1 MSLHYL
7 DFEKPVQE
15 IEKSIANLKNL
26 SLKEKNV
33 DFSIEISELEKQK
46 SYVLD
51 TIYKNL
57 TPWQIVQVSRHPERP
72 LFTDYIRMVF
82 DEFVEFHGDRAFKDD
97 KSIMTGLARI
107 GDEKFVVVGQERGKT
122 TKEKIM
128 RNFGS
133 PHPEGYRK
141 ALRAMKLAEK
151 FNKTILTFVDTQGAY
166 PGLDSEERGMGE
178 AIARNIFEMSGM
190 RTPIITTV
198 IGEGESGGALAI
210 AVADRVI
217 MLENSVYSVISPEG
231 SASILWHDA
240 TKVEKAAK
248 ILKLTAR
255 DLLRFNVIEEII
267 AEPRGGAHR
276 DYETV
281 AASVK
286 EAILRHN
293 AELRKLPVAR
303 LVQKRYER
311 FRKLGVVEQAQ
322 A

>member
-1 MSLHYL
+1 MALHYL
-7 DFEKPVQE
+7 DFEKPIQE
-15 IEKSIANLKNL
+15 IEKSIANLKTL

-46 SYVLD
+46 SYVLE

-72 LFTDYIRMVF
+72 LFTDYIKMMF

-97 KSIMTGLARI
+97 KSIMTGLGRI
-107 GDEKFVVVGQERGKT
+107 GDEKFVVIGQERGKT
-122 TKEKIM
+122 TKDKIF

-141 ALRAMKLAEK
+141 ALRAMKIGEK
-151 FNKTILTFVDTQGAY
+151 FNKTVLTFVDTQGAY
-166 PGLDSEERGMGE
+166 PGIDSEERGIGE
-178 AIARNIFEMSGM
+178 AIARNLFEMSGLK
-190 RTPIITTV
+190 TPVITTV
-198 IGEGESGGALAI
+198 IGEGESGGALAL
-210 AVADRVI
+210 AVSDRVL

-248 ILKLTAR
+248 ALKLTAR

-267 AEPRGGAHR
+267 PEPKGGAHR
-276 DYETV
+276 DHEATSV
-281 AASVK
+281 SVK
-286 EAILRHN
+286 EAVLRHN
-293 AELRKLPVAR
+293 AELRKLPLNR

-311 FRKLGVVEQAQ
+311 FRKLGMVEQVQ

>member
-1 MSLHYL
+1 MALHYL

-15 IEKSIANLKNL
+15 IEKSIGNLKTL

-46 SYVLD
+46 SYVLE

-72 LFTDYIRMVF
+72 LFTDYIKLMF
-82 DEFVEFHGDRAFKDD
+82 DEFLEFHGDRAFKDD
-97 KSIMTGLARI
+97 KSIITGLARI
-107 GDEKFVVVGQERGKT
+107 GDEKFIVVGQERGKT

-141 ALRAMKLAEK
+141 ALRAMKIAEK
-151 FNKTILTFVDTQGAY
+151 FNKTVLTFVDTQGAY

-178 AIARNIFEMSGM
+178 AIARNIFEMSGLK
-190 RTPIITTV
+190 TPIITTV

-210 AVADRVI
+210 AVADRVL

-267 AEPRGGAHR
+267 SEPKGGAHR
-276 DYETV
+276 DHETV
-281 AASVK
+281 AAGVK

-293 AELRKLPVAR
+293 SELKKLPVAR

-311 FRKLGVVEQAQ
+311 FRKLGVVEIQA
-322 A
+322 